1 MKSGTKSRSRV
12 PAEAV
17 SLLDKMTSDCPVIL
31 GRNLVG
37 IYLYGS
43 ITNSSF
49 NPHRSDLDCIVV
61 TRLSVSENQFRRL
74 RAWLERMAKTNSW
87 TTRLQMSF
95 LVKNQ
100 LLVSSDP
107 SNLTSCLYQVGKL
120 QRCGSD
126 GNPIIWLDHLL
137 TGTTLVGPTATSF
150 LPEITDE
157 LLNAALQRELGYLRD
172 ELEKPES
179 EWRDV

>member
-1 MKSGTKSRSRV
+1 MKSGKRIRSRV

-17 SLLDKMTSDCPVIL
+17 SLLDQMTSHLPVIL

-43 ITNSSF
+43 ITNLSF
-49 NPHRSDLDCIVV
+49 NPPRSDIDCIAV
-61 TRLSVSENQFRRL
+61 TRSSVGENQFRRL
-74 RAWLERMAKTNSW
+74 RAWFENMAKTNSW
-87 TTRLQMSF
+87 TPRLQMSF

-107 SNLTSCLYQVGKL
+107 SNLTSCLYQFGKL

-126 GNPIIWLDHLL
+126 GNPLIWLDHLRV
-137 TGTTLVGPTATSF
+137 GSRLVGPAAT
-150 LPEITDE
+150 
-157 LLNAALQRELGYLRD
+157 
-172 ELEKPES
+172 
-179 EWRDV
+179 